1 MGHLRKYLAWIL
13 AALCAFL
20 PATALGVENHHTQIT
35 TTLPRAHMITVVCGE
50 GGAVR
55 VGETVYTGAQSF
67 TVERLAT
74 FRLEAVPEA
83 GYRLSQVM
91 AQPSQSVSLSGNTI
105 TIDHVYEDKTLTLS
119 FVYEQAI
126 PTPTANPTPT
136 ASPTPTTS
144 PTPTASPTP
153 TTSTGANEDDESHEE
168 TAESSTTSTPVFDL
182 PDVMPQGN
190 VLYDHYLGTGYGL
203 SELGIVYDEAYG
215 LDEYELLAMLYD
227 EDTAEENLLLV
238 IAQPDQDGT
247 YAQRSLMLSG
257 MQLARLWQEKKIQWI
272 ELRAGDASAMLC
284 IEELLSG
291 DAAKLIAWTLQEPEA
306 ARPNDVKVLARAE
319 LTAYELSAVQIEVR
333 ITPVEADGYRI
344 GVYAWYNGQQ
354 TALSDLIPSLTIGLH
369 AGEQA
374 DEAARVKYAAAHGL
388 SATDASGATAILAGT
403 LQEIPRSESEEHAG
417 QSEYFHVSLES
428 GTNAVVLYDP
438 DRPPDSYRRWVLCAG
453 WAGDAAYRLVEL
465 EITP

>member
-1 MGHLRKYLAWIL
+1 
-13 AALCAFL
+13 
-20 PATALGVENHHTQIT
+20 
-35 TTLPRAHMITVVCGE
+35 
-50 GGAVR
+50 
-55 VGETVYTGAQSF
+55 
-67 TVERLAT
+67 
-74 FRLEAVPEA
+74 
-83 GYRLSQVM
+83 
-91 AQPSQSVSLSGNTI
+91 
-105 TIDHVYEDKTLTLS
+105 
-119 FVYEQAI
+119 
-126 PTPTANPTPT
+126 
-136 ASPTPTTS
+136 
-144 PTPTASPTP
+144 
-153 TTSTGANEDDESHEE
+153 
-168 TAESSTTSTPVFDL
+168 
-182 PDVMPQGN
+182 MPQGN

-272 ELRAGDASAMLC
+272 ELRAGDASAMLR

-291 DAAKLIAWTLQEPEA
+291 DAAKLIAWTLREPEA
-306 ARPNDVKVLARAE
+306 ARPNDVKALARAE

>member
-20 PATALGVENHHTQIT
+20 PATAMGVENHHTQIT
-35 TTLPRAHMITVVCGE
+35 TTLPRAHTITVVCGE

-67 TVERLAT
+67 TAERLAT

-182 PDVMPQGN
+182 PGVMPQGN

-203 SELGIVYDEAYG
+203 GELGIVYDEAYG
-215 LDEYELLAMLYD
+215 LH
-227 EDTAEENLLLV
+227 
-238 IAQPDQDGT
+238 GG
-247 YAQRSLMLSG
+247 SG
-257 MQLARLWQEKKIQWI
+257 Q
-272 ELRAGDASAMLC
+272 S
-284 IEELLSG
+284 
-291 DAAKLIAWTLQEPEA
+291 
-306 ARPNDVKVLARAE
+306 V
-319 LTAYELSAVQIEVR
+319 
-333 ITPVEADGYRI
+333 
-344 GVYAWYNGQQ
+344 
-354 TALSDLIPSLTIGLH
+354 H
-369 AGEQA
+369 
-374 DEAARVKYAAAHGL
+374 
-388 SATDASGATAILAGT
+388 
-403 LQEIPRSESEEHAG
+403 HAG
-417 QSEYFHVSLES
+417 QRFYRDGMVDSE
-428 GTNAVVLYDP
+428 
-438 DRPPDSYRRWVLCAG
+438 
-453 WAGDAAYRLVEL
+453 
-465 EITP
+465 EILR

>member
-35 TTLPRAHMITVVCGE
+35 TTLPRAHTITVVCGE

-67 TVERLAT
+67 TAERLAT

-105 TIDHVYEDKTLTLS
+105 IIDHVYEDKTLTLS
-119 FVYEQAI
+119 FVYEQGI
-126 PTPTANPTPT
+126 
-136 ASPTPTTS
+136 
-144 PTPTASPTP
+144 PTP

-182 PDVMPQGN
+182 PYVMPQGN

-203 SELGIVYDEAYG
+203 SELGIVYDETYG

-272 ELRAGDASAMLC
+272 ELRAGDASALLR

-291 DAAKLIAWTLQEPEA
+291 DAAKLIAWTLREPEA
-306 ARPNDVKVLARAE
+306 ARPNDVKALARAE

-354 TALSDLIPSLTIGLH
+354 AALSDLIPSLTIGLH

-374 DEAARVKYAAAHGL
+374 DEAARVKYAVAHGL
-388 SATDASGATAILAGT
+388 SVTDASGATAILAGT

-438 DRPPDSYRRWVLCAG
+438 DRPPDSY
-453 WAGDAAYRLVEL
+453 
-465 EITP
+465 